1 MKLAVLFARCT
12 WLLVFVVPLLLSAQ
26 SSSKVYLT
34 STGSIVFRSDAPQE
48 LIKAKSNELKGAI
61 DLQAKTFSFKVRITS
76 FDGFN
81 GALQHTH
88 FHENYMQ
95 SERYPEAS
103 FKGKIIE
110 DIDWSVPGKY
120 TVRAKGML
128 NIHGVE
134 QERIIKGEVLVEPDK
149 SMRVTASFT
158 ILLSDHNIPIPR
170 IVKEKL
176 AEEVKVA
183 MDATLLIR

>member
-1 MKLAVLFARCT
+1 MKLAVFFIRFS
-12 WLLVFVVPLLLSAQ
+12 LLMACGMPFSLWAQ
-26 SSSKVYLT
+26 STSKVYLT

-48 LIKAKSNELKGAI
+48 LIKARSNELKGAV
-61 DLQAKTFSFKVRITS
+61 DVQAKTFSFKVRITS

-110 DIDWSVPGKY
+110 DIDWTVPGKF

-134 QERIIKGEVLVEPDK
+134 QERIIKGDLLVEPDK
-149 SMRVTASFT
+149 TIRITASFT
-158 ILLSDHNIPIPR
+158 ILLSDHQIPIPR

-183 MDATLLIR
+183 MDATLIIR